1 MAQLLADTFRRVV
14 NGILLLTRGRQ
25 GDCLLESA
33 AHILGE
39 WPVKVFAVSLLGTE
53 RRGEIEERLRESAVN
68 LKNNTGGVLILC
80 DLFGSTQAN
89 VATAFCKGDDSVCC
103 VFGLNLAMLLE
114 AVNRRELPLCQMRR
128 LCAETA
134 RAGIVCER

>member
-1 MAQLLADTFRRVV
+1 MQNQKPAY

-39 WPVKVFAVSLLGTE
+39 WPAKVFAISLLGTE
-53 RRGEIEERLRESAVN
+53 RRGEIEEQVREAAEN
-68 LKNNTGGVLILC
+68 LKQNTGGVLILC

-89 VATAFCKGDDSVCC
+89 VAAVVGKSDNAVCC
-103 VFGLNLAMLLE
+103 AFGLNLAMLLE
-114 AVNRRELPLCQMRR
+114 AVNRRHLPLDEMRKR
-128 LCAETA
+128 TTEAA
-134 RAGIVCER
+134 RAAVVC

>member
-1 MAQLLADTFRRVV
+1 MI

-39 WPVKVFAVSLLGTE
+39 WPNKVFAISLLGTE
-53 RRGEIEERLRESAVN
+53 RRGEIEEQVREAAAN
-68 LKNNTGGVLILC
+68 LNKNTGGVLILC

-89 VATAFCKGDDSVCC
+89 VAAALTKGDDSVCC
-103 VFGLNLAMLLE
+103 AFGLNLAMLLE
-114 AVNRRELPLCQMRR
+114 AINRRNLPLDDMRKR
-128 LCAETA
+128 TTDAA
-134 RAGIVCER
+134 RAAVVCG